1 MSLKKCVLKIFF
13 KEFLQPA
20 FIAALPPSPLQKI
33 LMLHFCSF
41 LYNLLV
47 ILYDQ
52 SHILFGRIKVC
63 LQKMLLR
70 VFLLTRAGKTLGLT
84 WDI

>member
-20 FIAALPPSPLQKI
+20 FIAALPPCPLQKI

>member
-20 FIAALPPSPLQKI
+20 FIAALPSCPLQKI

-63 LQKMLLR
+63 LQKSKSFSKQELAKRL
-70 VFLLTRAGKTLGLT
+70 A
-84 WDI
+84 

>member
-1 MSLKKCVLKIFF
+1 MSLKKCVLKNFF

-20 FIAALPPSPLQKI
+20 FIAALPPFPLQKI
-33 LMLHFCSF
+33 FMLHFCSL

-47 ILYDQ
+47 TLYDQ

-63 LQKMLLR
+63 LQKSKSFSKQELAKRL
-70 VFLLTRAGKTLGLT
+70 A
-84 WDI
+84 

>member
-1 MSLKKCVLKIFF
+1 MSLKKCVLKKFF

-20 FIAALPPSPLQKI
+20 FIATLPPFPLQKI
-33 LMLHFCSF
+33 FMLHFCSL

-63 LQKMLLR
+63 LQKS
-70 VFLLTRAGKTLGLT
+70 KNNQ
-84 WDI
+84 

>member
-1 MSLKKCVLKIFF
+1 MRAQKFF
-13 KEFLQPA
+13 KRIPSA
-20 FIAALPPSPLQKI
+20 CIHRCVTSLPPAKI

-70 VFLLTRAGKTLGLT
+70 VFL
-84 WDI
+84 